1 MCIFYCWEVYYLFQS
16 GIMFYLV
23 YCKCIICYVYYFF
36 IMTPFLEPESPAKP
50 PANDLLIV
58 YSQVTSKSFK
68 NLTHSTS
75 MTRALVLV
83 ANGTEELEAVAC
95 IDILRRAGVILRN
108 EGASSRLTQTT
119 SFLLEHPFVILAR
132 RLKLTGP

>member
-1 MCIFYCWEVYYLFQS
+1 MVVFWHS
-16 GIMFYLV
+16 
-23 YCKCIICYVYYFF
+23 
-36 IMTPFLEPESPAKP
+36 FLEPESPAKP

-58 YSQVTSKSFK
+58 YSQVTSKSFR
-68 NLTHSTS
+68 NLTRSTS

-108 EGASSRLTQTT
+108 EGASRLTQTT
-119 SFLLEHPFVILAR
+119 SFLLEHPFVILA
-132 RLKLTGP
+132 